1 MKIIIKCLVMLI
13 GLIIC
18 CIILINCY
26 KEYNEVLDKNKELY
40 IKANNLNIIEKN
52 GNINLGNKIEEK
64 NNLIAE
70 IKEKLKVEE
79 YNDEEI
85 DKLIDNIENNN
96 LEMEE
101 EIINLSSKKEK
112 LIKERNTLNKQYEVL
127 YEKYKLKQET
137 IIINDVATINQFPKY
152 PTGCESVALTILLNY
167 YGYDVSVDDVIS
179 KLKLGKLPYL
189 KDKIWYGGNPEIEF
203 IGNPLDEEGFGVYEK
218 PIYDVAVMYSDNVTM
233 GTGKS
238 LSSLLEIVKDGNPVM
253 VWISYNL
260 TVPYISKTW
269 IYEPTMEKIE
279 WKSGEH
285 AVVIIGYNSK
295 QIIVSDPYTG
305 MIRYFDRAT
314 FENRYNYFG
323 KKNIYLGSG
332 I

>member
-1 MKIIIKCLVMLI
+1 MKVVIKCLVVLI
-13 GLIIC
+13 GLTIC
-18 CIILINCY
+18 SIILINCY

-40 IKANNLNIIEKN
+40 IKANNLNIIDKN
-52 GNINLGNKIEEK
+52 GNINLSNKIEEK
-64 NNLIAE
+64 NNMIAD

-85 DKLIDNIENNN
+85 NNLIDDIENNN
-96 LEMEE
+96 LKMSE
-101 EIINLSSKKEK
+101 EIIKLSNEKEN
-112 LIKERNTLNKQYEVL
+112 LIKEKNTLNKQYEVL

-137 IIINDVATINQFPKY
+137 IIINDIATINQYPKY

-167 YGYDVSVDDVIS
+167 YGYDVSVDDIIS

-189 KDKIWYGGNPEIEF
+189 KENIWYGGNPEIEF
-203 IGNPLDEEGFGVYEK
+203 VGNPLDEEGFGVYEK
-218 PIYDVAVMYSDNVTM
+218 PIYDVAVMYSDNAVM

-238 LSSLLEIVKDGNPVM
+238 LSSLLEIVKGGNPVM

-279 WKSGEH
+279 WKNGEH

-295 QIIVSDPYTG
+295 QIIVSDPSTG
-305 MIRYFDRAT
+305 TIRYFDRTT

-323 KKNIYLGSG
+323 KKNIYLGSD